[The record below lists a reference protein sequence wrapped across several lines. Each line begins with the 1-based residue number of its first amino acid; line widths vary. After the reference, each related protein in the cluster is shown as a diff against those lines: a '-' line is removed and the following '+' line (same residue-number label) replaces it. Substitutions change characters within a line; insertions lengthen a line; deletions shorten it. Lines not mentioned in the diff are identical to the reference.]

1 MVSIQEG
8 QTNVQ
13 VTLNQLA
20 DRDVRVIRECPKDC
34 RTEKLQDGMGEQGSE
49 QELLCS

>member
-1 MVSIQEG
+1 MVGIQEG

-20 DRDVRVIRECPKDC
+20 DRDVCVIHECPKDY
-34 RTEKLQDGMGEQGSE
+34 RTGKLQDGMGEQGSQ